1 MIESSESFDAGDFLM
16 GDGSV
21 SMAYHTFELG
31 IPLSLAKSSAKV
43 KKIDL
48 TETSMRNFE
57 NLKYF
62 TSVETVV
69 LDKNGLSDIS
79 TCPRLQTLKTLWCNN
94 NEISDLP
101 AFLDDVCAKFPSL
114 QYLSFMRNP
123 ACPGLMDI
131 VNPDLE
137 SIRLYRLYVLYR
149 FPLLRMIDWE
159 EVTETEREEAKRRGQ
174 YAVKRKSVAPAVL
187 PAVIVS
193 SGVAGP
199 PARSP
204 GRPEGG
210 GDHGGGSGSGRSGGG
225 GGDGTKIKVAAPI
238 RPDGSKHSEGNR
250 FITNGQ
256 L

>member
-21 SMAYHTFELG
+21 SMAYHTFEQG
-31 IPLSLAKSSAKV
+31 IPLSLAKSSNKV

-62 TSVETVV
+62 ASVETVI

-79 TCPRLQTLKTLWCNN
+79 SCPRLQTLKTLWCNN
-94 NEISDLP
+94 NEISDLA
-101 AFLDDVCAKFPSL
+101 AFLDDICAKFPSL
-114 QYLSFMRNP
+114 QYLSLMRNP

-137 SIRLYRLYVLYR
+137 AIRLYRLYVLYR
-149 FPLLRMIDWE
+149 FPQLRMIDWE
-159 EVTETEREEAKRRGQ
+159 EVTEAEREEAKRRGQ

-187 PAVIVS
+187 PAVNVS

-199 PARSP
+199 PGRGQP

-210 GDHGGGSGSGRSGGG
+210 SGGG
-225 GGDGTKIKVAAPI
+225 GGDGAKIKVAAPM
-238 RPDGSKHSEGNR
+238 RPDSKHSEGNR